1 MIAYHFQSDTFA
13 DGEKPESPAPHVGEV
28 LSRGGSPGAGG
39 KTVEDAEERQF
50 TPPVADSPRE
60 RESQP
65 AEEHFDVEA
74 LEEEIL
80 SPEQDREALVEMYHV
95 SQTSLLFASS
105 VLYHK
110 ISFVHNHFCS
120 QDQSFEVDTLI
131 QAAFMLV

>member
-1 MIAYHFQSDTFA
+1 M
-13 DGEKPESPAPHVGEV
+13 
-28 LSRGGSPGAGG
+28 LSRDGSPGAGS
-39 KTVEDAEERQF
+39 KTAEDAAERQF

-95 SQTSLLFASS
+95 SHTSLLFASS
-105 VLYHK
+105 VLYYK
-110 ISFVHNHFCS
+110 ISFVHNHLDRKS
-120 QDQSFEVDTLI
+120 V
-131 QAAFMLV
+131 V

>member
-1 MIAYHFQSDTFA
+1 M
-13 DGEKPESPAPHVGEV
+13 GEV
-28 LSRGGSPGAGG
+28 LSRGGSPGAGS
-39 KTVEDAEERQF
+39 KTAEDAEERQF
-50 TPPVADSPRE
+50 TPPVVDSPRE

-95 SQTSLLFASS
+95 SHTSFLFASS
-105 VLYHK
+105 VLYYK

-120 QDQSFEVDTLI
+120 QDQSFEVDTLM
-131 QAAFMLV
+131 QAAFMLM

>member
-1 MIAYHFQSDTFA
+1 M
-13 DGEKPESPAPHVGEV
+13 
-28 LSRGGSPGAGG
+28 LSRGGSPGAGN
-39 KTVEDAEERQF
+39 KTAEDAEERQF

-95 SQTSLLFASS
+95 SHTSLLFCQLSS
-105 VLYHK
+105 ILQ
-110 ISFVHNHFCS
+110 NQFCS
-120 QDQSFEVDTLI
+120 QSFLFTRSI
-131 QAAFMLV
+131 I